1 MNTVQRVTLTLPAEL
16 LAQVREL
23 SQGNVSQFVAN
34 VLRQHFEHEQRRILR
49 EELIAGY
56 IANADEALAIA
67 EEFRY
72 SDYEV
77 TMKYVPP
84 SSELEPKHAGELS
97 PTR

>member
-1 MNTVQRVTLTLPAEL
+1 MSTVQRVTLTLPADI
-16 LAQVREL
+16 LAQAREL
-23 SQGNVSQFVAN
+23 SQGNLSQFVAKI
-34 VLRQHFEHEQRRILR
+34 LRQHFEHEQRRMLR

-67 EEFRY
+67 EEFHY

-84 SSELEPKHAGELS
+84 SPELESEHAGGLS
-97 PTR
+97 STR